1 MRKSAVA
8 VLFLAVVIVL
18 AAFSTFARTGGPPE
32 ATRAGRTAES
42 TPAAYPVVLGDKTLF
57 LIKEVKGVS
66 VSAKARAEMT
76 SERLKELAENFN
88 MPVDSITTMDYKSP
102 SILISAGHKQLLA
115 VLNEDARAEGRDRL
129 ELTKERVQLMQD
141 GIREYRKKYG
151 MKSIVLGCIFVLAAT
166 MVLIAIFIFLNGVY
180 RRLQEKID
188 GWVESKKILVS
199 ITKFDILRAER
210 LRMVITTLIK
220 VTRLAAFLFFFYVY
234 VHSSLSFLPW
244 TREFADQIFG
254 YIAGPLKTAGLA
266 VLREFP
272 DVVIII
278 VIIVVTRYA
287 LKIVHQL
294 FDQIGTGT
302 IEIKDFYPD
311 WADPTYKICRLLILV
326 SAAVMAY
333 PYIPGS
339 SSLAFK
345 GISVFLGALIS
356 IGSSSAVANVI
367 AGYTLI
373 YRRVFRIGDRV
384 KIGDFVGDVVEMRL
398 QVVHLKT
405 VKNEEIVVPSSM
417 IVSSPVVNYSFLA
430 KERGL
435 ILHTTVTI
443 GYDTPWRQ
451 VEALLLIAAE
461 KTTGLLRQP
470 PPFILQTS
478 LDDFYVSYELN
489 AYTDRPDIMAEIYA
503 ELHRNIQDI
512 FNEYDVQI
520 MSPSY
525 RADPAEPKVVPK
537 ERWYAPPARKLGDEN
552 TEEAADTGT
561 RV

>member
-76 SERLKELAENFN
+76 LERLKELAENFN

-537 ERWYAPPARKLGDEN
+537 ERWYAP
-552 TEEAADTGT
+552 GT
-561 RV
+561 KTR

>member
-166 MVLIAIFIFLNGVY
+166 MVLIAIFIFLNRVY

-552 TEEAADTGT
+552 PEEAADTGT

>member
-166 MVLIAIFIFLNGVY
+166 MVLIAIFIFLNRVY

-478 LDDFYVSYELN
+478 LDDFYVSCELN

>member
-1 MRKSAVA
+1 MPVEQRK
-8 VLFLAVVIVL
+8 
-18 AAFSTFARTGGPPE
+18 ARPRPT
-32 ATRAGRTAES
+32 
-42 TPAAYPVVLGDKTLF
+42 LWFGDKTLF

-166 MVLIAIFIFLNGVY
+166 MVLIAIFIFLNRVY

-552 TEEAADTGT
+552 PEEAADTGT

>member
-76 SERLKELAENFN
+76 LERLKELAENFN

-537 ERWYAPPARKLGDEN
+537 ERWYAPPARKLGD
-552 TEEAADTGT
+552 
-561 RV
+561 

>member
-166 MVLIAIFIFLNGVY
+166 MVLIAIFIFLNRVY

>member
-166 MVLIAIFIFLNGVY
+166 MVLIAIFIFLNRVY

-552 TEEAADTGT
+552 LEEAADTGT